1 MAGKKLIEKIAG
13 ELPSHYADRLG
24 LNYANSV
31 NQEHKKTNGQFFTP
45 VEIARLMG
53 IFAESGESFIRILDP
68 GCGTAILTCALIE
81 SLVENNEK
89 LTEIDLTVYET
100 DKALIPYTKE
110 SLEYLRSWL
119 QEKNIE
125 LKISIH
131 TNDFI
136 LENAECLTDNGN
148 LFSQTINPFDIIIS
162 NPPYFKLPIDDKR
175 AIGSLK

>member
-89 LTEIDLTVYET
+89 LTEIDLTVYE
-100 DKALIPYTKE
+100 DRK
-110 SLEYLRSWL
+110 SVV
-119 QEKNIE
+119 
-125 LKISIH
+125 
-131 TNDFI
+131 
-136 LENAECLTDNGN
+136 
-148 LFSQTINPFDIIIS
+148 
-162 NPPYFKLPIDDKR
+162 
-175 AIGSLK
+175 